1 MNVLVATEAH
11 FVSTG
16 DGRIYSA
23 TGGRDYKFWTRYL
36 EVFDSLTVIAR
47 VRRGDHL
54 PESNVATGPNVT
66 FIPLPDYVGPLQY
79 MRQRAAIAFLVKKGV
94 KRDATILRAPG
105 MIASIVWQ
113 QIFKKGQPY
122 GVEVVGDP
130 YDVFAPK
137 TVRHILRPFFR
148 WWFSRQL
155 RQQCAGA
162 GAAAYVTKHYLQ
174 RRYPPAPNTFSIHCS
189 DVELPDDAFIA
200 HPRSMRNM
208 ESATLISVG
217 TLRQLYKG
225 TDTLIEA
232 LHHCVCNGLNL
243 RLVIVGDGKWRSEL
257 ESRVSRL
264 GLTDRISFLG
274 QLPAGEAVRAEL
286 DASDLFVLPS
296 RTEGLPRA
304 LVEAMARGLPCV
316 ASNVGGIPELLSA
329 DDMVVPDQPLALAN
343 KIHEVVTNPERML
356 QMSARNLE
364 KAREYSND
372 LLRARRLAFY
382 RHVGSTTEAWLRNLG
397 H

>member
-11 FVSTG
+11 FISAG
-16 DGRIYSA
+16 DGRIYST
-23 TGGRDYKFWTRYL
+23 TGGRNYNFWRRYL
-36 EVFDSLTVIAR
+36 EVFDTLTVIAR
-47 VRRGDHL
+47 VKPGNHL
-54 PESNVATGPNVT
+54 PESNLATGPNVA

-79 MRQRAAIAFLVKKGV
+79 AKHHAASQAGVRTGV
-94 KRDATILRAPG
+94 KREATILRVPG
-105 MIASIVWQ
+105 MIGSLVWRQ
-113 QIFKKGQPY
+113 AVKQGQPY
-122 GVEVVGDP
+122 AVEVVGDP
-130 YDVFAPK
+130 YDVFAP
-137 TVRHILRPFFR
+137 TGVQHMLRPLFR
-148 WWFSRQL
+148 WFFPRRL
-155 RQQCAGA
+155 RQQCWRAC
-162 GAAAYVTKHYLQ
+162 AAAYVTKHYLQ
-174 RRYPPAPNTFSIHCS
+174 RRYPPAPSTFSIHCS

-232 LHHCVCNGLNL
+232 LHHCVCNGLDL

-356 QMSARNLE
+356 QMSASNLE
-364 KAREYSND
+364 KAREYSNH
-372 LLRARRLAFY
+372 LLQTQRRTFY
-382 RHVGSTTEAWLRNLG
+382 EYVRKVTEAWLRNQ
-397 H
+397 